1 MELPLLKRATE
12 TGETFLLTSHRA
24 SACADSGCTCA
35 ELPVEDG
42 LIPLRVPGPGEQYR
56 FHFDMTRC
64 IGCKCCVVACNEQ
77 NGNPADINW
86 RRVGDIEGG
95 TYPDTMRNYLSMGC
109 NHCVEPTCLE
119 GCPVGAYTKESV
131 TGIVLHSAEQC
142 IGCQYCVWNCSYG
155 VPQFNPE
162 RGVVGKCDMCHDRLM
177 GGDSPACVNACPEQA
192 IRIEIVNVEQWRAA
206 YASAANAPG
215 LPSADDS
222 LSTTRI
228 TLPPVLPSNATKA
241 DAYRV
246 RPEHPHWPLVVMTV
260 LTQTSVAALGTLLV
274 ETLLHPAQRPR
285 FAAIGILLVTM
296 IALSASTFHLGRP
309 AFAWRALSMWRR
321 SWLSREVLLFSMF
334 AGAGQLYAAAL
345 WFNSPAKS
353 VLGAGAAAV
362 GLCAIFASA
371 RLYTVAARPAWN
383 SPFTFAEFYLS
394 ALFSGP
400 LLAALFLPEDRRQL
414 HLFAVAAA
422 VCILSQQMAKFV
434 WLSYS
439 EVFELRSSGML
450 LANPLQ
456 SPFLLRAAGLL
467 LLVLLL
473 LFAGG
478 GMVIAAVAFA
488 VSLGLE
494 ILGRWL
500 FFVSVV
506 PKNMAS
512 SYLATQEAA

>member
-1 MELPLLKRATE
+1 VELPLLKRATE
-12 TGETFLLTSHRA
+12 TGETFLLTNHRA
-24 SACADSGCTCA
+24 STCADSDCACA
-35 ELPVEDG
+35 ELPAEG

-56 FHFDMTRC
+56 FHFDMTKC

-95 TYPDTMRNYLSMGC
+95 SYPDTMRNYLSMGC
-109 NHCVEPTCLE
+109 NHCVEPTCLQ
-119 GCPVGAYTKESV
+119 GCPVGAYTKESS

-162 RGVVGKCDMCHDRLM
+162 RGVVGKCDMCHDRLT

-206 YASAANAPG
+206 YTTAANAPG
-215 LPSADDS
+215 LPSAGDS

-228 TLPPVLPSNATKA
+228 TLPTVLPSNATKA

-274 ETLLHPAQRPR
+274 ESLLHPAQRPR
-285 FAAIGILLVTM
+285 FAAIGTLLVTM

-334 AGAGQLYAAAL
+334 AGAGQFYAAAL
-345 WFNSPAKS
+345 WFNIPAKT
-353 VLGAGAAAV
+353 VLGAGATII

-383 SPFTFAEFYLS
+383 SGFTFAEFYLS
-394 ALFSGP
+394 AFFSGP
-400 LLAALFLPEDRRQL
+400 LFAALFLPEARRQL

-450 LANPLQ
+450 LANTLQ
-456 SPFLLRAAGLL
+456 PPFLLRAAGLL
-467 LLVLLL
+467 LLGLLL
-473 LFAGG
+473 SFAGG
-478 GMVIAAVAFA
+478 GMVIAVIAFV

-494 ILGRWL
+494 VLGRWL

-512 SYLATQEAA
+512 SYLAAQEAA

>member
-1 MELPLLKRATE
+1 M
-12 TGETFLLTSHRA
+12 
-24 SACADSGCTCA
+24 
-35 ELPVEDG
+35 
-42 LIPLRVPGPGEQYR
+42 
-56 FHFDMTRC
+56 
-64 IGCKCCVVACNEQ
+64 
-77 NGNPADINW
+77 
-86 RRVGDIEGG
+86 
-95 TYPDTMRNYLSMGC
+95 
-109 NHCVEPTCLE
+109 
-119 GCPVGAYTKESV
+119 
-131 TGIVLHSAEQC
+131 
-142 IGCQYCVWNCSYG
+142 
-155 VPQFNPE
+155 
-162 RGVVGKCDMCHDRLM
+162 GKCDMCHDRLT

-228 TLPPVLPSNATKA
+228 TLPAVLPSNATKA

-345 WFNSPAKS
+345 WFNSPAKT
-353 VLGAGAAAV
+353 VLGAGAAAI
-362 GLCAIFASA
+362 GWCAIFASA

-400 LLAALFLPEDRRQL
+400 LFAALFLPEDAPAVTSICCRRSAL
-414 HLFAVAAA
+414 H
-422 VCILSQQMAKFV
+422 
-434 WLSYS
+434 
-439 EVFELRSSGML
+439 
-450 LANPLQ
+450 P
-456 SPFLLRAAGLL
+456 
-467 LLVLLL
+467 
-473 LFAGG
+473 
-478 GMVIAAVAFA
+478 
-488 VSLGLE
+488 
-494 ILGRWL
+494 
-500 FFVSVV
+500 
-506 PKNMAS
+506 
-512 SYLATQEAA
+512 LATDGEVRVAQLFRGI